1 MILKLMIYIGAK
13 GNKLSPSKIS
23 RQYPTKLEP
32 CTCTQ
37 CFVFKKSSKANK
49 TVIFF
54 VITKSMKLLET

>member
-13 GNKLSPSKIS
+13 GNKLPSCNIL

-32 CTCTQ
+32 CTQ

-49 TVIFF
+49 TVICF